1 MKLITL
7 GKAFCV
13 LVLLLCVSMISY
25 AELIMNHGV
34 VYQQIELQNDPL
46 SPFSEMPVIRHIK
59 DYLERR
65 SLARFSFNADI
76 EEVMLRARIQKIV
89 ISTAA

>member
-7 GKAFCV
+7 GKALCV

-34 VYQQIELQNDPL
+34 VYQQLESQNDPL
-46 SPFSEMPVIRHIK
+46 STFAEMPLIRHIPE
-59 DYLERR
+59 YLENRR
-65 SLARFSFNADI
+65 IARFSFNTNI
-76 EEVMLRARIQKIV
+76 EEIMLRARIQKRV
-89 ISTAA
+89 VNTAA